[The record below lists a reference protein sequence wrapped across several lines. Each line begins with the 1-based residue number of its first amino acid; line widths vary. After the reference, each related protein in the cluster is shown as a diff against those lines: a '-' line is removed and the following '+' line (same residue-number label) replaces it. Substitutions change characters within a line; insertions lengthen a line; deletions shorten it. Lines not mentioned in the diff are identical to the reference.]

1 MVVVEEADV
10 GCMGNRTASNFNCEI
25 GENAR
30 AAVWSMQWY
39 RLFSEI
45 RDPFRAFL
53 VLGKCSVTTNI

>member
-1 MVVVEEADV
+1 MLVVW
-10 GCMGNRTASNFNCEI
+10 GIGLHPNFNYEI

-39 RLFSEI
+39 WFFSEI
-45 RDPFRAFL
+45 RDPFWAFL